1 MAAGGEMRWRGLFEA
16 PEERVGGGEE
26 SCWGCAVVRM
36 NEKAR
41 GGA

>member
-1 MAAGGEMRWRGLFEA
+1 MRLWRGLFEA
-16 PEERVGGGEE
+16 PEERVVVEKRAVGDV
-26 SCWGCAVVRM
+26 VVRL